1 MDDTQPLFI
10 TFKCVAGDKADSIQP
25 GHSMTLL
32 QPHSVEHCDAWGRRG
47 QEAAEGPQPQ
57 LPLAPCHVLQGCS
70 QAREVAAS
78 LRARTKLWFEQT
90 QVHRLGATGNL
101 PAWFHGFISRKDTEQ
116 MLQDEPLGCFLVRF
130 SESTVGFVLSY
141 RGRERCRHFVLDQ
154 LPNGHYVILGE
165 HSAHPELAELLQHY
179 THVPIPPYGE
189 LLTVPWGQDK
199 ACGVM
204 RTPNGSSTSC
214 KAPANHPAY
223 STMAKR
229 VPGDGQAAESGPE
242 EASNTPL
249 PLPAKVSSS
258 VTTQGPRSH
267 TSSEGAEANSP
278 STQTHLEANPVEML
292 DAKYQQLMRFHTYAE
307 PHEDTALPV
316 EPIPFY
322 AMGWGS
328 SPSPEANI
336 YAEVATVQQEPP
348 PRGAWSPGSL
358 LAPTFLRRRLSRSL
372 SNQGFHRRQLP
383 ATPTA
388 GTMQRAAPRPAPEIP
403 LTPVNSALEFDDPVY
418 SPRMSSTKQAAAPEN
433 IYEQGRGRPPDLGG
447 SPRHTSSIHQLCV
460 GIHMLFLARSPASQT
475 LFKGDEEE
483 RI

>member
-1 MDDTQPLFI
+1 MGSAPSPHCPQ
-10 TFKCVAGDKADSIQP
+10 
-25 GHSMTLL
+25 HS
-32 QPHSVEHCDAWGRRG
+32 
-47 QEAAEGPQPQ
+47 
-57 LPLAPCHVLQGCS
+57 LPLQ
-70 QAREVAAS
+70 
-78 LRARTKLWFEQT
+78 
-90 QVHRLGATGNL
+90 
-101 PAWFHGFISRKDTEQ
+101 
-116 MLQDEPLGCFLVRF
+116 
-130 SESTVGFVLSY
+130 
-141 RGRERCRHFVLDQ
+141 
-154 LPNGHYVILGE
+154 
-165 HSAHPELAELLQHY
+165 
-179 THVPIPPYGE
+179 
-189 LLTVPWGQDK
+189 
-199 ACGVM
+199 
-204 RTPNGSSTSC
+204 
-214 KAPANHPAY
+214 
-223 STMAKR
+223 
-229 VPGDGQAAESGPE
+229 
-242 EASNTPL
+242 ASNTPL

-258 VTTQGPRSH
+258 VTTKGPRSH

-278 STQTHLEANPVEML
+278 SMQTHLEANPVEML

-388 GTMQRAAPRPAPEIP
+388 GTMQRAAPRPAPEVRFHAPAIRHKLWCRTKLSSQPSPSTKSPSHQFPFLQIP

-433 IYEQGRGRPPDLGG
+433 IYEQVSRGHP
-447 SPRHTSSIHQLCV
+447 
-460 GIHMLFLARSPASQT
+460 
-475 LFKGDEEE
+475 
-483 RI
+483 